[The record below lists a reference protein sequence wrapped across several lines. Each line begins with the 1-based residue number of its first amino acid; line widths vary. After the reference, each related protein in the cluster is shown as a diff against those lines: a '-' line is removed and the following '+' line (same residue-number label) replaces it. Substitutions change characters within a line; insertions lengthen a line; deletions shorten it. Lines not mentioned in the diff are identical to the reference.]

1 MRKYHFSFCINP
13 QRSLEEDSLPRYTY
27 SVKQQSVLLLLLI
40 SFFTTEPYGE
50 LRWWLWISVMRI
62 LHLGTDVSL
71 SFKRASCICLHW
83 TVLIRVGDEV
93 FLASFI
99 FNFFYSQ
106 AHQTR
111 VVKRVGQQRRSDIL
125 LRLFFWRWLEVLCKT
140 IFLRDHLGEL
150 HTRRKLWC
158 ISTAGKLYTEFY
170 FRGEAVWGKVMRATQ
185 IQKVHNVINYL
196 TRTPLKSNINGVD
209 HSYAL
214 NVIQTYLQNSSFWL
228 ARVSLFKLFIRML
241 QYLTI
246 ALYQCSTICWL

>member
-1 MRKYHFSFCINP
+1 MVMNIRD
-13 QRSLEEDSLPRYTY
+13 EDITPRHRR
-27 SVKQQSVLLLLLI
+27 L
-40 SFFTTEPYGE
+40 
-50 LRWWLWISVMRI
+50 
-62 LHLGTDVSL
+62 SL
-71 SFKRASCICLHW
+71 SFKRASCICLLW

-111 VVKRVGQQRRSDIL
+111 VVKRVGQQRRSDIM
-125 LRLFFWRWLEVLCKT
+125 LRLFFWQWLEVLCKT

-185 IQKVHNVINYL
+185 IQKVHNVTNYL